1 MRMTLRPPELG
12 ELVVR
17 LHVAPGGQS
26 ATATLLAQHHETG
39 DLLAQAAGDLR
50 QALADRGL
58 RLDRLEVTAGPLTG
72 DARPDGAPSG
82 APSSQGTAGRAP
94 HALRVRRARRAR
106 SRRPARRAAGRHQPR
121 GPLRPRLSTPHE
133 RGGENTMSTDTTS
146 AVSSTTATSSQ
157 VARTDTGGSLGQDAF
172 LKLLVAQM
180 QNQDPMQPEDSGQ
193 MMSQLAS
200 FSQVS
205 AAPVPDI
212 GQPGPGPRPGLLD
225 RSRTDREGRDLH
237 EGRRQ
242 SGVRRVTAVKSD
254 PSGALLQIGTDE
266 VHTRRDREGA
276 VSTSTGQSGA
286 RPVAARSGCGQSPA
300 HGERDAR
307 IRGPARRG
315 HPRGA
320 LLGSCRRASRPAW
333 RVARRLPAPS
343 PRWRRGTGGEQ
354 GKQARPWS

>member
-82 APSSQGTAGRAP
+82 APNPKEQQD
-94 HALRVRRARRAR
+94 ARRTHYAFDAR
-106 SRRPARRAAGRHQPR
+106 DELGPDVPPSRDAGHRNPR
-121 GPLRPRLSTPHE
+121 GPVRPRLRHHDE

-205 AAPVPDI
+205 QLQSLTSASQAQALGQDFSTAVALI
-212 GQPGPGPRPGLLD
+212 GKDVTYTKADGSQA
-225 RSRTDREGRDLH
+225 
-237 EGRRQ
+237 
-242 SGVRRVTAVKSD
+242 SGAVTAVKSD
-254 PSGALLQIGTDE
+254 PSGALLEIGTDE
-266 VHTRRDREGA
+266 VHTGA
-276 VSTSTGQSGA
+276 IVKVQ
-286 RPVAARSGCGQSPA
+286 
-300 HGERDAR
+300 
-307 IRGPARRG
+307 
-315 HPRGA
+315 
-320 LLGSCRRASRPAW
+320 
-333 RVARRLPAPS
+333 
-343 PRWRRGTGGEQ
+343 
-354 GKQARPWS
+354 